1 MRPKVLLVDVGI
13 AIVAAIV
20 ILTITPGLAVASII
34 AIAVLTGCTISF
46 RRESRRRR
54 RARDARPHRPARS
67 ASRSTVRPQEQS
79 HVSAGREVRSTDTP
93 GSMSLQ

>member
-13 AIVAAIV
+13 AMFAAIV

-46 RRESRRRR
+46 KRESRRRR
-54 RARDARPHRPARS
+54 RARDARRRTARPARRAGPQS
-67 ASRSTVRPQEQS
+67 ARRSNRT
-79 HVSAGREVRSTDTP
+79 
-93 GSMSLQ
+93 